1 MFHPRVLGEIIKYKL
16 TMNTF
21 QTLKNEILEAK
32 TIEQLNILQDKL
44 NSSQLEETLA
54 SALQMLLDDIKAS
67 KLDHKLKTF
76 LNAGY

>member
-1 MFHPRVLGEIIKYKL
+1 
-16 TMNTF
+16 MNTF

-32 TIEQLNILQDKL
+32 TIAQLNTLQNKL
-44 NSSQLEETLA
+44 KHSQLEETLA

>member
-1 MFHPRVLGEIIKYKL
+1 
-16 TMNTF
+16 MNTF
-21 QTLKNEILEAK
+21 YTLKNEILEAK

>member
-1 MFHPRVLGEIIKYKL
+1 
-16 TMNTF
+16 MNTF

-32 TIEQLNILQDKL
+32 TIAQLNILQNKL
-44 NSSQLEETLA
+44 NHSQLEETLA

>member
-1 MFHPRVLGEIIKYKL
+1 
-16 TMNTF
+16 MNTF

>member
-1 MFHPRVLGEIIKYKL
+1 
-16 TMNTF
+16 MNIF

-32 TIEQLNILQDKL
+32 TIEQLNILQNKL

>member
-1 MFHPRVLGEIIKYKL
+1 
-16 TMNTF
+16 MNTF

-44 NSSQLEETLA
+44 NSSQLGETLA
-54 SALQMLLDDIKAS
+54 SALQMLLDDIRAS